1 MAETKLHPGIP
12 VTYEFENFIPPEED
26 GVIFEEPARQWQT
39 TAPDVASMFDDE
51 KTRGIL
57 DKDRREAF
65 VRAGQASTSRRTM
78 SDVAGASSGA
88 EGNLDSATGGSPDE
102 AGASSG
108 KTFNPS
114 DDWYTAE
121 PEVVYTM
128 RDEDKEK
135 REAFLKSQ
143 PDPNLGRPKV
153 STGRPVGQKNL
164 SRRTMSDVAGASSDP
179 QRNLDYATG
188 GSPAAA
194 PAPVWWNGKSINTTV
209 FCQEYLKTHE
219 LRCINGTFFT
229 PDGYCPAQNIRA
241 EVYDM
246 IKHYVCSYPAQTAGN
261 IVENLK
267 IEARAD
273 ELLVDEDLIN
283 FANGT
288 LNISDSSWTE
298 EKLFCRNRLPV
309 VYTGDDA
316 KVPENWMRFVNE
328 LLEPYDVDTLQEYMG
343 YCLISSTA
351 AQKMLLIIGNGG
363 EGKSRIGVVMKEI
376 LGDNMNNGSIP
387 KLETNSFAKADLE
400 HKLLMVDDDMR
411 IEQLPTTN
419 SLKAVITAEGL
430 MDLEKKGQQS
440 YQGLMYCRLMAF
452 SNGYLKSA
460 NDDSYGFFR
469 RQLILMTKP
478 RPKDRI
484 DDPFLSKKLRAER
497 DQIAMWALRGLYRL
511 RKNNFHFT
519 VSDKS
524 KTAIMSAMDE
534 ANNVVSFLRS
544 KGSFTFD
551 PEGEITS
558 REFYNI
564 YKCWCDDNAVEA
576 TDKKRVISYL
586 RSHCH
591 EYGLTY
597 AQVHCGYK
605 YVRGFR
611 GMKPGMATPI
621 NPVMSA

>member
-51 KTRGIL
+51 KQGGIL

-65 VRAGQASTSRRTM
+65 VSSQPKPEPSRPKVSTGRPVGQKNLSRRIMSDEAGASSGVKGNLDSATGGSPARRTM

-88 EGNLDSATGGSPDE
+88 EGNLDSAR
-102 AGASSG
+102 GA
-108 KTFNPS
+108 
-114 DDWYTAE
+114 
-121 PEVVYTM
+121 
-128 RDEDKEK
+128 
-135 REAFLKSQ
+135 Q
-143 PDPNLGRPKV
+143 PP
-153 STGRPVGQKNL
+153 
-164 SRRTMSDVAGASSDP
+164 
-179 QRNLDYATG
+179 
-188 GSPAAA
+188 
-194 PAPVWWNGKSINTTV
+194 WWNGKSINTTV

-246 IKHYVCSYPAQTAGN
+246 IKHHVCSYPAQTASN

-376 LGDNMNNGSIP
+376 LGDNMNSGSIP

-586 RSHCH
+586 RAHCH

-597 AQVHCGYK
+597 AQVRCGYK

>member
-51 KTRGIL
+51 KQGGIL

-65 VRAGQASTSRRTM
+65 VSSQPKPEPSRPKVSTRRPVGQKTLSRRIMSDVAGASSGVERNLDSATGGSPARRTM

-88 EGNLDSATGGSPDE
+88 EGNLDSAR
-102 AGASSG
+102 GA
-108 KTFNPS
+108 
-114 DDWYTAE
+114 
-121 PEVVYTM
+121 
-128 RDEDKEK
+128 
-135 REAFLKSQ
+135 Q
-143 PDPNLGRPKV
+143 PP
-153 STGRPVGQKNL
+153 
-164 SRRTMSDVAGASSDP
+164 
-179 QRNLDYATG
+179 
-188 GSPAAA
+188 
-194 PAPVWWNGKSINTTV
+194 WWNGKSINTTV

-246 IKHYVCSYPAQTAGN
+246 IKHHVCSYPAQTAGN

-288 LNISDSSWTE
+288 LGISDSSWTE

-586 RSHCH
+586 RAHCH

-597 AQVHCGYK
+597 AQVRCGYK

>member
-1 MAETKLHPGIP
+1 MAETRLHPGIP
-12 VTYEFENFIPPEED
+12 VTSEFDGYEPPEED
-26 GVIFEEPARQWQT
+26 GVIFEEPVRQWQT

-51 KTRGIL
+51 KQGGIL

-65 VRAGQASTSRRTM
+65 VS
-78 SDVAGASSGA
+78 
-88 EGNLDSATGGSPDE
+88 
-102 AGASSG
+102 
-108 KTFNPS
+108 
-114 DDWYTAE
+114 
-121 PEVVYTM
+121 
-128 RDEDKEK
+128 
-135 REAFLKSQ
+135 SQ
-143 PDPNLGRPKV
+143 PKPEPSRPKV

-164 SRRTMSDVAGASSDP
+164 SRRIMSDEAQSSSGAE
-179 QRNLDYATG
+179 RNLDSATG
-188 GSPAAA
+188 GSPGGS
-194 PAPVWWNGKSINTTV
+194 PAPVWWNGKAINTTV

-246 IKHYVCSYPAQTAGN
+246 IKHHVCSYPAQTASN

-288 LNISDSSWTE
+288 LGISDSSWTE

-376 LGDNMNNGSIP
+376 LGDNMNSGSIP

-586 RSHCH
+586 RAHCH

-597 AQVHCGYK
+597 AQVRCGYK

>member
-1 MAETKLHPGIP
+1 MAETRLHPGIP
-12 VTYEFENFIPPEED
+12 VTSEFDGYEPPEED
-26 GVIFEEPARQWQT
+26 GVIFEEPVRQWQT

-51 KTRGIL
+51 KPRGIIDKGRL
-57 DKDRREAF
+57 DAF
-65 VRAGQASTSRRTM
+65 VRAGQESASRRAV
-78 SDVAGASSGA
+78 SD
-88 EGNLDSATGGSPDE
+88 EE
-102 AGASSG
+102 QASSG
-108 KTFNPS
+108 KTLNPS

-121 PEVVYTM
+121 PEVAYTM
-128 RDEDKEK
+128 GDEDKEK
-135 REAFLKSQ
+135 REAFLKSM

-153 STGRPVGQKNL
+153 STGRPAVKKNL
-164 SRRTMSDVAGASSDP
+164 PRRTMSDVAGASSGVKG
-179 QRNLDYATG
+179 NLDYATG
-188 GSPAAA
+188 GSPA
-194 PAPVWWNGKSINTTV
+194 PAPVPDWWNGKKIDTTA
-209 FCQEYLKTHE
+209 FCKEYLRTRDI
-219 LRCINGTFFT
+219 RCINGAFFT
-229 PDGYCPAQNIRA
+229 PDGYCQA
-241 EVYDM
+241 ED
-246 IKHYVCSYPAQTAGN
+246 IKAEIYGLIKDWVRSFPAQTAGN

-267 IEARAD
+267 IEAKSK
-273 ELLVDEDLIN
+273 ELLVDENLIH

-288 LNISDSSWTE
+288 YNALDCLKTD

-309 VYTGDDA
+309 NYAGVTA
-316 KVPENWMRFVNE
+316 KAPEHWVRFVNE
-328 LLEPYDVDTLQEYMG
+328 LLEPEDVKTLQEFMG
-343 YCLISSTA
+343 YCMIPSTR

-363 EGKSRIGVVMKEI
+363 EGKSRIGVVMRDI

-387 KLETNSFAKADLE
+387 KLETNSFARADLE

-411 IEQLPTTN
+411 MENLPTTN
-419 SLKAVITAEGL
+419 NLKALITSEGP
-430 MDLEKKGQQS
+430 MDLERKGVQS

-452 SNGYLKSA
+452 SNGFLKSA

-478 RPKDRI
+478 RPKDRK
-484 DDPFLSKKLRAER
+484 DDPFLSDKLRAEKE
-497 DQIAMWALRGLYRL
+497 QIVVWALDGLYRL
-511 RKNNFHFT
+511 MKRDFHFT
-519 VSDKS
+519 VSDRS
-524 KTAIMSAMDE
+524 KAAIMSAMDE

-597 AQVHCGYK
+597 AQVRCGYK

>member
-65 VRAGQASTSRRTM
+65 VRAGQNSASRRTV
-78 SDVAGASSGA
+78 S
-88 EGNLDSATGGSPDE
+88 DE

-108 KTFNPS
+108 KTFNPP

-135 REAFLKSQ
+135 REAFLNSQ
-143 PDPNLGRPKV
+143 PDPNPGRPKV

-164 SRRTMSDVAGASSDP
+164 SRRTMSDEAQTSSGVKG
-179 QRNLDYATG
+179 NLDYATG
-188 GSPAAA
+188 GSPA
-194 PAPVWWNGKSINTTV
+194 PAWWNGKNINTTV
-209 FCQEYLKTHE
+209 FCQEFLKTRE
-219 LRCINGTFFT
+219 LRCINGTFFS

-241 EVYDM
+241 EIYDM

-288 LNISDSSWTE
+288 LNISDSHWTE
-298 EKLFCRNRLPV
+298 EKFFCRNRLPA
-309 VYTGDDA
+309 VYTGADA
-316 KVPENWMRFVNE
+316 KDPENWTRFVHE
-328 LLEPYDVDTLQEYMG
+328 LFEPMDADTLQEYMG
-343 YCLISSTA
+343 YCMISSTA

-376 LGDNMNNGSIP
+376 LGDSMNNGSIP

-452 SNGYLKSA
+452 SNGFLRSA

-511 RKNNFHFT
+511 KRNNFRFT

-576 TDKKRVISYL
+576 SDKKRVISYL

-597 AQVHCGYK
+597 AQVRCGYK

>member
-26 GVIFEEPARQWQT
+26 GVIFEEPVRQWQT

-65 VRAGQASTSRRTM
+65 VRAGQNSTSRRTM
-78 SDVAGASSGA
+78 SD
-88 EGNLDSATGGSPDE
+88 E
-102 AGASSG
+102 AQTSSG
-108 KTFNPS
+108 KTFNPP

-153 STGRPVGQKNL
+153 STGRPAGKKNL
-164 SRRTMSDVAGASSDP
+164 SRRTMSDVAGASSDAEG
-179 QRNLDYATG
+179 NLDSARG
-188 GSPAAA
+188 AQP
-194 PAPVWWNGKSINTTV
+194 PWWNGKSINTTV

-246 IKHYVCSYPAQTAGN
+246 IKHHVCSYPAQTASN

-288 LNISDSSWTE
+288 LNISDSHWTE
-298 EKLFCRNRLPV
+298 EKFFCRNRLPA
-309 VYTGDDA
+309 VYTGADA
-316 KVPENWMRFVNE
+316 KDPENWTRFVHE
-328 LLEPYDVDTLQEYMG
+328 LFEPMDVDTLQEYMG
-343 YCLISSTA
+343 YCMISSTV

-511 RKNNFHFT
+511 KRNNFRFT
-519 VSDKS
+519 VSDRS
-524 KTAIMSAMDE
+524 KAAIMSAMDE

-564 YKCWCDDNAVEA
+564 YKCWCDDNAIEPVS
-576 TDKKRVISYL
+576 KRQVIGYL
-586 RSHCH
+586 RAHCH
-591 EYGLTY
+591 EYGMTY
-597 AQVHCGYK
+597 GNVRYQYK
-605 YVRGFR
+605 LVRGFR
-611 GMKPGMATPI
+611 GMRPGMATPI
-621 NPVMSA
+621 NPLQSA

>member
-26 GVIFEEPARQWQT
+26 GVIFEEPVRQWQT

-65 VRAGQASTSRRTM
+65 VS
-78 SDVAGASSGA
+78 
-88 EGNLDSATGGSPDE
+88 
-102 AGASSG
+102 
-108 KTFNPS
+108 
-114 DDWYTAE
+114 
-121 PEVVYTM
+121 
-128 RDEDKEK
+128 
-135 REAFLKSQ
+135 SQ
-143 PDPNLGRPKV
+143 PKPEPSRPKV

-164 SRRTMSDVAGASSDP
+164 SRRTMSDEAGASSGVKG
-179 QRNLDYATG
+179 NLDSATG
-188 GSPAAA
+188 GSPARRTMSDVAGA
-194 PAPVWWNGKSINTTV
+194 SSGAEGNLDSARGAQPPWWNGKSINTTV

-246 IKHYVCSYPAQTAGN
+246 IKHHVCSYPAQTAGN

-273 ELLVDEDLIN
+273 ELLVDENLIN

-419 SLKAVITAEGL
+419 NLKALITVEGL

-511 RKNNFHFT
+511 KKNNFHFT

-586 RSHCH
+586 RAHCH

-597 AQVHCGYK
+597 AQVRCGYK

>member
-51 KTRGIL
+51 KPRGVL
-57 DKDRREAF
+57 DKEKREAF
-65 VRAGQASTSRRTM
+65 VRAGQASTSRRTV
-78 SDVAGASSGA
+78 S
-88 EGNLDSATGGSPDE
+88 DE
-102 AGASSG
+102 AQTSSG
-108 KTFNPS
+108 KTFNPP

-128 RDEDKEK
+128 RDEDREK
-135 REAFLKSQ
+135 REAFLNSQ

-164 SRRTMSDVAGASSDP
+164 SRRTMSDVAQTSSGAE
-179 QRNLDYATG
+179 RNLDSATG
-188 GSPAAA
+188 GSPA
-194 PAPVWWNGKSINTTV
+194 WWNGKNINTTV
-209 FCQEYLKTHE
+209 FCQEFLKTRE
-219 LRCINGTFFT
+219 LRCINGTFFS

-246 IKHYVCSYPAQTAGN
+246 IKHHVCSYPAQTASN

-288 LNISDSSWTE
+288 LNISDSHWTE
-298 EKLFCRNRLPV
+298 EKFFCRNRLPA
-309 VYTGDDA
+309 VYTGADA
-316 KVPENWMRFVNE
+316 KDPENWTRFVHE
-328 LLEPYDVDTLQEYMG
+328 LFEPMDADTLQEYMG
-343 YCLISSTA
+343 YCMIPSTA

-478 RPKDRI
+478 RPKNRI

-511 RKNNFHFT
+511 KRNNFHFT
-519 VSDKS
+519 VSDRS
-524 KTAIMSAMDE
+524 KAAIMSAMDE

-586 RSHCH
+586 RAHCH

>member
-1 MAETKLHPGIP
+1 MAETRLHPGIP
-12 VTYEFENFIPPEED
+12 VTSEFDGYEPPEED
-26 GVIFEEPARQWQT
+26 GVIFEEPVRQWQT

-51 KTRGIL
+51 KQGGIL

-65 VRAGQASTSRRTM
+65 VRAGQNSASRRTV
-78 SDVAGASSGA
+78 S
-88 EGNLDSATGGSPDE
+88 DE
-102 AGASSG
+102 AQTSSG
-108 KTFNPS
+108 KTFNPP

-164 SRRTMSDVAGASSDP
+164 SRRTMSDVAGASSGVKG
-179 QRNLDYATG
+179 NLDSATG
-188 GSPAAA
+188 GSPARRTMSDVAGA
-194 PAPVWWNGKSINTTV
+194 SSGAEGNLDSARGAQPPWWNGKSINTTV

-219 LRCINGTFFT
+219 LRCMNGTLFT

-246 IKHYVCSYPAQTAGN
+246 IKHHVCSYPAQTASN

-343 YCLISSTA
+343 YCMISSTA

-478 RPKDRI
+478 RPKNRI

-586 RSHCH
+586 RAHCH

-597 AQVHCGYK
+597 AQVRCGYK

-611 GMKPGMATPI
+611 GMKPGMATPV

>member
-1 MAETKLHPGIP
+1 MAETRLHPGIP
-12 VTYEFENFIPPEED
+12 VTSEFDGYEPPEED
-26 GVIFEEPARQWQT
+26 GVIFEEPVRQWQT

-51 KTRGIL
+51 KQGGIL

-65 VRAGQASTSRRTM
+65 VRAGQNSTSRRTV
-78 SDVAGASSGA
+78 S
-88 EGNLDSATGGSPDE
+88 DE

-108 KTFNPS
+108 KTFNPP

-164 SRRTMSDVAGASSDP
+164 SRRIMSDEAGASSGVKGNLDSATGGSPARRTMSDVAGASSGAEG
-179 QRNLDYATG
+179 NLDSARG
-188 GSPAAA
+188 AQP
-194 PAPVWWNGKSINTTV
+194 PWWNGKSINTTV

-246 IKHYVCSYPAQTAGN
+246 IKHHVCSYPAQTASN

-586 RSHCH
+586 RAHCH

-597 AQVHCGYK
+597 AQVRCGYK

>member
-1 MAETKLHPGIP
+1 MAETRLHPGIP
-12 VTYEFENFIPPEED
+12 VTSEFDGYEPPEED
-26 GVIFEEPARQWQT
+26 GVIFEEPVRQWQT
-39 TAPDVASMFDDE
+39 TAPDIASMFDDE

-65 VRAGQASTSRRTM
+65 VRAGQNSASRRAV
-78 SDVAGASSGA
+78 S
-88 EGNLDSATGGSPDE
+88 DE
-102 AGASSG
+102 AQTSSG
-108 KTFNPS
+108 KTFNPP

-164 SRRTMSDVAGASSDP
+164 SRRTMSDVAGASSGAE
-179 QRNLDYATG
+179 RNLDSATG

-246 IKHYVCSYPAQTAGN
+246 IKHHVCSYPAQTAGN

-478 RPKDRI
+478 RPKNRI

-511 RKNNFHFT
+511 RKNNFRFT

-586 RSHCH
+586 RAHCH

-597 AQVHCGYK
+597 AQVRCGYK

>member
-65 VRAGQASTSRRTM
+65 VRAGQNSASRRTV
-78 SDVAGASSGA
+78 S
-88 EGNLDSATGGSPDE
+88 DE

-108 KTFNPS
+108 KTFNPP

-135 REAFLKSQ
+135 REAFLNSQ

-153 STGRPVGQKNL
+153 STGRPVGQKTL
-164 SRRTMSDVAGASSDP
+164 SRRTMSDVAGASSGAEG
-179 QRNLDYATG
+179 NLDSARG
-188 GSPAAA
+188 AQP
-194 PAPVWWNGKSINTTV
+194 PWWNGKSINTTV

-288 LNISDSSWTE
+288 LNISDSHWTE
-298 EKLFCRNRLPV
+298 EKFFCRNRLPA
-309 VYTGDDA
+309 VYTGADA
-316 KVPENWMRFVNE
+316 KDPENWTRFVHE
-328 LLEPYDVDTLQEYMG
+328 LFEPMDADTLQEYMG
-343 YCLISSTA
+343 YCMISSTA

-478 RPKDRI
+478 RPKNRI

-586 RSHCH
+586 RAHCH

-621 NPVMSA
+621 NPAMSA

>member
-51 KTRGIL
+51 KQGGIL

-65 VRAGQASTSRRTM
+65 VRAGQNSASRRAV
-78 SDVAGASSGA
+78 S
-88 EGNLDSATGGSPDE
+88 DE
-102 AGASSG
+102 AQTSSG
-108 KTFNPS
+108 KTFNPP

-128 RDEDKEK
+128 CDEDKEK

-153 STGRPVGQKNL
+153 STGRPAGKKNL

-179 QRNLDYATG
+179 QRNLDSATG
-188 GSPAAA
+188 GSPAPA

-246 IKHYVCSYPAQTAGN
+246 IKHHVCSYPAQTASN

-309 VYTGDDA
+309 VYTGDNA

-343 YCLISSTA
+343 YCMISSTA

-511 RKNNFHFT
+511 KRNNFRFT
-519 VSDKS
+519 VSDRS
-524 KTAIMSAMDE
+524 KAAIMSAMDE

-597 AQVHCGYK
+597 AQVRCGYK

>member
-1 MAETKLHPGIP
+1 MAETRLHPGIP
-12 VTYEFENFIPPEED
+12 VTSEFDGYEPPEED
-26 GVIFEEPARQWQT
+26 GVIFEEPVRQWQT
-39 TAPDVASMFDDE
+39 TAPDIASMFDDE
-51 KTRGIL
+51 KQGGIL

-65 VRAGQASTSRRTM
+65 VRAGQNSTSRCAV
-78 SDVAGASSGA
+78 S
-88 EGNLDSATGGSPDE
+88 DE
-102 AGASSG
+102 AQTSSG
-108 KTFNPS
+108 KTFNPP

-179 QRNLDYATG
+179 QRNLDSATG
-188 GSPAAA
+188 GSPGGS

-288 LNISDSSWTE
+288 LNISDSHWTE
-298 EKLFCRNRLPV
+298 EKFFCRNRLPA
-309 VYTGDDA
+309 VYTGADA
-316 KVPENWMRFVNE
+316 KDPENWTRFVHE
-328 LLEPYDVDTLQEYMG
+328 LFEPMDADTLQEYMG
-343 YCLISSTA
+343 YCMISSTA

-376 LGDNMNNGSIP
+376 LGDNMNSGSIP

-452 SNGYLKSA
+452 SNGFLRSA

-478 RPKDRI
+478 RPKNRI

-586 RSHCH
+586 RAHCH